1 MILKSENEMR
11 NNTKITL
18 FVGLLVLIAFFLVVD
33 LILGSVS
40 IPSEKVLA
48 ILMGEDVKTSW
59 NYIILNFRLPKAL
72 TAILVGA
79 GLSVSGLMMQTL
91 FRNPLAGPYVLGISS
106 GASLGVALM
115 VMASVLLPGV
125 FGVVYSFL
133 GSWAL
138 VVSAIA
144 GASIIFIIIGM
155 ASIRIS
161 DSVSLLIIGIMFGS
175 ITGAVVNILQY
186 FSDPEQLQSFI
197 VWTFGS
203 LSGVTWNEMQLMAPV
218 VVIGL
223 LLSFVLIKPLDAL
236 LLGENYARG
245 VGISVNRTRIWVIIS
260 TALVAG
266 TLTAFAG
273 PIAFIG
279 VAVPHMARAIFGTA
293 SHKVLLP
300 AVVLIGAALML
311 VCDILSQVPGN
322 QTTLPINSV
331 TAIFGGPVVIWV
343 IVRSRSVKAS
353 FS

>member
-1 MILKSENEMR
+1 MQNK
-11 NNTKITL
+11 TKIIL
-18 FVGLLVLIAFFLVVD
+18 FSSLFILIAIFLVID

-40 IPSEKVLA
+40 IPGEKVLA

-59 NYIILNFRLPKAL
+59 NYIILNFRLPKAI

-125 FGVVYSFL
+125 FGVIYSFL

-138 VVSAIA
+138 VVSAIV
-144 GASIIFIIIGM
+144 GASIIFVIIGM

-218 VVIGL
+218 VIIGL
-223 LLSFVLIKPLDAL
+223 LLSFVLIKPMDAL

-245 VGISVNRTRIWVIIS
+245 VGISVNKTRIWVIIS

-300 AVVLIGAALML
+300 AVVLIGAVLML

>member
-1 MILKSENEMR
+1 MQNK
-11 NNTKITL
+11 TKLIL
-18 FVGLLVLIAFFLVVD
+18 FVSLFALIAIFLVVD
-33 LILGSVS
+33 LILGSVT

-48 ILMGEDVKTSW
+48 ILMGDDVKTSW
-59 NYIILNFRLPKAL
+59 NYIILNFRLPKAI

-106 GASLGVALM
+106 GASLGVALI
-115 VMASVLLPGV
+115 VMASVLIPGV

-144 GASIIFIIIGM
+144 GASIIFVIIGM
-155 ASIRIS
+155 ASMRIS

-175 ITGAVVNILQY
+175 ITGAVVSILQY

-197 VWTFGS
+197 VWTYGS
-203 LSGVTWNEMQLMAPV
+203 LSGVTWNEMWLMAPV
-218 VVIGL
+218 VLFGL
-223 LLSFVLIKPLDAL
+223 ILSFVLIKPLDAL

-245 VGISVNRTRIWVIIS
+245 VGISVNKTRVWVIIS

-266 TLTAFAG
+266 TLTAFTG

-300 AVVLIGAALML
+300 AVVLIGASLML

>member
-1 MILKSENEMR
+1 MQSK
-11 NNTKITL
+11 TKILL
-18 FVGLLVLIAFFLVVD
+18 FVSLFILIALFLVVD
-33 LILGSVS
+33 LILGSVN
-40 IPSEKVLA
+40 IPSDKILA
-48 ILMGEDVKTSW
+48 ILMGEDVKTTW
-59 NYIILNFRLPKAL
+59 NYIILNFRLPKAI

-115 VMASVLLPGV
+115 VMASVLLPDI
-125 FGVVYSFL
+125 FGVIYSFL

-138 VVSAIA
+138 VVSAIV
-144 GASIIFIIIGM
+144 GASVIFIIIGM

-203 LSGVTWNEMQLMAPV
+203 LSGVAWSEMQFMAPV
-218 VVIGL
+218 VILGL
-223 LLSFVLIKPLDAL
+223 LMSFVLIKPMDAL

-266 TLTAFAG
+266 TLTAFTG

-293 SHKVLLP
+293 SHKMLLP
-300 AVVLIGAALML
+300 AVILIGAALML

-343 IVRSRSVKAS
+343 IIRSRSVKAS

>member
-1 MILKSENEMR
+1 MQNK
-11 NNTKITL
+11 TKIVL
-18 FVGLLVLIAFFLVVD
+18 FVSLFILIALFLVVD

-40 IPSEKVLA
+40 IPSDKILA
-48 ILMGEDVKTSW
+48 ILMGEDVKTTW
-59 NYIILNFRLPKAL
+59 NYIILNFRLPKAI

-125 FGVVYSFL
+125 FGIVYSFL

-138 VVSAIA
+138 VVSAIV
-144 GASIIFIIIGM
+144 GASIIFVIIGM

-203 LSGVTWNEMQLMAPV
+203 LSGVAWTEMQLMAPV
-218 VVIGL
+218 VILGL
-223 LLSFVLIKPLDAL
+223 LMSFVLIKPMDAL

-266 TLTAFAG
+266 TLTAFTG

-279 VAVPHMARAIFGTA
+279 VAVPHIARAIFGTA

-343 IVRSRSVKAS
+343 IIRSRSVKAS